1 MSFSEVQDPALY
13 HARAPSSGKTIAG
26 FGGNKAFRVETEDE
40 QIEGEEG
47 CFIPSSQVVKEASSS
62 TSSHAMNGMPMN
74 VKSAEDQL
82 GLLSAFMTSY
92 GNLIQGKIEDPAI
105 LDEDYDQVDPDD
117 LEEMELQFHLALIT
131 RRVKRFME

>member
-1 MSFSEVQDPALY
+1 MPIS
-13 HARAPSSGKTIAG
+13 
-26 FGGNKAFRVETEDE
+26 
-40 QIEGEEG
+40 
-47 CFIPSSQVVKEASSS
+47 VK
-62 TSSHAMNGMPMN
+62 P
-74 VKSAEDQL
+74 AEDQL

-131 RRVKRFME
+131 RRVKKFMERTGRRLERGRAGIDKSKIRCFNC